1 MIPDSIQQ
9 LDVNDPLAD
18 KRQLFLLPDEKIY
31 LNGNSLGPL
40 SIAARDRVREVVEQ
54 QWGTGLVKSWN
65 QHNWIDLP
73 IKVGNKIAPLI
84 GASSG
89 EVICCDSVSVN
100 LFKLLS
106 SATKLQQAGNS
117 SNKVTILS
125 KQDNFPTDLYI
136 AKGLSDLSG
145 HSEIELITADEENLG
160 KSLERADVLLLTQ
173 VNFRSG
179 KLHDIERITQR
190 AREHHCRVIW
200 DLSHSAG
207 VLPLRMNQ
215 WQVDM
220 AVGCGYKYLNGGPG
234 APAFIYMS
242 QELQNT
248 VRQPLQG
255 WMGHLAPFEFS
266 PIYEPDVGIN
276 RMQSGTPPII
286 SMSALDAALD
296 CFENIELSQLH
307 EKAMGLS
314 RVFLDSLKAH
324 DAPGSLQMTSPA
336 DPVLRGAQ
344 IGLSHDHAYAISQTL
359 CAEGIVTDY
368 RRPNILR
375 FGFSPLFLRYQDA
388 WQAGARL
395 TNIVQESLYKDQRF
409 NVENKVT

>member
-9 LDVNDPLAD
+9 LDLNDPLAD
-18 KRQLFLLPDEKIY
+18 KRQLFLLPDEKTY

-40 SIAARDRVREVVEQ
+40 PIAARDRVKDVIEQ
-54 QWGTGLVKSWN
+54 QWGNGLVKSWN

-73 IKVGNKIAPLI
+73 ISVGNKIAPLI
-84 GASSG
+84 GAGSG

-106 SATKLQQAGNS
+106 SAIKLQQANNPGR
-117 SNKVTILS
+117 KTTILS
-125 KQDNFPTDLYI
+125 QRDNFPTDLYI
-136 AKGLSDLSG
+136 AEGLSDLLG
-145 HSEIELITADEENLG
+145 HSEVELVTASEADLE
-160 KSLERADVLLLTQ
+160 KSLEHADVLLLTQ

-179 KLHDIERITQR
+179 KLHDIECITQQ
-190 AREHHCRVIW
+190 AREQDCRVIW
-200 DLSHSAG
+200 DLSHSVG

-234 APAFIYMS
+234 APAFIYLS
-242 QELQNT
+242 QELQNSI
-248 VRQPLQG
+248 RQPLQG
-255 WMGHLAPFEFS
+255 WMGHRAPFEFS
-266 PIYEPDVGIN
+266 PVYEPQTDIN

-286 SMSALDAALD
+286 SMSAMDAALD
-296 CFENIELSQLH
+296 CFENIDLSQLH

-314 RVFLDSLKAH
+314 RVFLDSLEAH
-324 DAPGSLQMTSPA
+324 EAPDSLQMTSPS
-336 DPVLRGAQ
+336 DPALRGAQ
-344 IGLSHDHAYAISQTL
+344 IGLSHDQAYAISQAL
-359 CAEGIVTDY
+359 DAEGIVTDF
-368 RRPNILR
+368 RHPDILR

-395 TNIVQESLYKDQRF
+395 VDIIQEKVYKDQRF
-409 NVENKVT
+409 NIQNKVT